1 VDTTALKQMS
11 IADVAERLGGV
22 KLKRSAR
29 GYVGL
34 CPLHTERTGSFN
46 IDEKANQFR
55 CFGCGKSGDVI
66 DLVRELSRCSFLEA
80 TAYLEGNA
88 GHIKPV
94 ERREEQPAPT
104 GPDFIPQ
111 LLVRPTL
118 EAFRTSSFYTYLAA
132 TIGTH
137 QADIYSEAYYGIGAT
152 KKGEVIFWYHDYT
165 GRPRTGKAV
174 TYDAITGK
182 RNRDVNIWQVHTSA
196 AVKKQYGRPYN
207 AVPCLFGEHLL
218 PLLPECPVGIVESEK
233 TAMLA
238 AHYLEHLGF
247 VWLATGGLDKLNF
260 DKHPERFEV
269 LRGRR
274 VLLYPDSHPAAD
286 DAQPFKAWSRQ
297 ADLMNA
303 AGFRVGVVDIL
314 EGLPESEKANKP
326 DIADYLTRNA
336 KT

>member
-1 VDTTALKQMS
+1 VDTTALKQLD
-11 IADVAERLGGV
+11 IAEVAERLGGV
-22 KLKRSAR
+22 NLKRSAR

-34 CPLHTERTGSFN
+34 CPLHTERTPSFS
-46 IDEKANQFR
+46 IDEKTNR
-55 CFGCGKSGDVI
+55 YKCFGCGEGGDVI
-66 DLVRELSRCSFLEA
+66 DLVRKLTRCSFLEA
-80 TAYLEGNA
+80 ADYLQGNA

-94 ERREEQPAPT
+94 KRREEQPAPK

-111 LLVRPTL
+111 MIVRPTL
-118 EAFRTSSFYTYLAA
+118 AAFRQSSFYTYLAA
-132 TIGTH
+132 TIGTN
-137 QADIYSEAYYGIGAT
+137 QADIYSRDYYGTGAT
-152 KKGEVIFWYHDYT
+152 KNGEVIFWYHDYN

-182 RNRDVNIWQVHTSA
+182 RNRDVNMWQVHTSS
-196 AVKKQYGRPYN
+196 VVQKQYGRPYN

-218 PLLPECPVGIVESEK
+218 TLLPDQVVGVVESEK

-238 AHYLEHLGF
+238 AHYLDHLDM
-247 VWLATGGLDKLNF
+247 VWLATGGLDRLNF

-274 VLLYPDSHPAAD
+274 VLLYPDSHPAEHNV
-286 DAQPFKAWSRQ
+286 QPFKTWSHQ
-297 ADLMNA
+297 AGLMNA
-303 AGFRVGVVDIL
+303 AGFKVAVVDIL
-314 EGLPESEKANKP
+314 EHLPESEKAQKP